1 VKSQKVI
8 IAKGFAVNLLYKLIE
23 MINLN
28 TKLEIFVFLTQLY
41 FLRLW
46 LKGKN
51 KRENPMNIKD
61 FTDFAKDNKISSQK
75 PNVFLFGVASIL
87 FATTG
92 IHDVLAKPNST
103 ILQSQ
108 MIPQQGM
115 MNQRMM
121 RDDKAN
127 RHFIEMMIPHH
138 EGAVKMADLAL
149 KLAKRPEVKKLA
161 EEIKRDQTRET
172 SQMRQWYK
180 QWYGTDVI
188 SSANMNTNMNNRGM
202 MEMRNMMGMKNTMG
216 MTNMMSVDLKSL
228 ETASDFDKAFL
239 EEMIPHH
246 KMALMMSNMVIDSN
260 RPEIRKLSSVIA
272 QSQSQ
277 EIEQMRQWQQ
287 AWYR

>member
-1 VKSQKVI
+1 MKSQKVI

-23 MINLN
+23 IINLN

-287 AWYR
+287 AWYK